1 MILLLRSVWPP
12 LLLALLAGAVLPGCG
27 ELDDETYVE
36 VMVERLR
43 LSAEEGLV
51 SGEALEEAARR
62 HGTTAREVREY
73 ARWLFRDRDADVG
86 VAREIVRRGREYLPA
101 P

>member
-43 LSAEEGLV
+43 LSAEEGL
-51 SGEALEEAARR
+51 EEAARR